1 MDDNFNAAAPMRGR
15 RPLPADV
22 GVAHDIPRQHS
33 LIPLRSR
40 RGVALIT
47 ATVLASMAGVS
58 RRQRRERGGSG
69 DRQ

>member
-1 MDDNFNAAAPMRGR
+1 MDDNFNATTPIGGR

-22 GVAHDIPRQHS
+22 GVDHDISRQAS

-47 ATVLASMAGVS
+47 ATVLASMAGFLEPAS
-58 RRQRRERGGSG
+58 
-69 DRQ
+69 